1 MPGADLG
8 RGDGAPGTATA
19 QGAAGPPLGTLPI
32 HTSIRIERYSVAAL
46 QQFPAAHAS
55 SMAAPHFPAV
65 AMSLFRPLL
74 SILAASALAACA
86 TSAPTSAPGVPEKVV
101 TSAYNGDAARPA
113 EGIGWVRTELYFATG
128 QWVASPEET
137 AASEQRWLDFLD
149 REVTPRFP
157 KGLSVI
163 DVYGQWLPP
172 GASTP
177 SRLRSKE
184 LVVHHPDTPEQA
196 AAIEAIRTAW
206 KQETGHL
213 SVLRSQL
220 HADVSF

>member
-1 MPGADLG
+1 MALHFANA
-8 RGDGAPGTATA
+8 RVL
-19 QGAAGPPLGTLPI
+19 PPLL
-32 HTSIRIERYSVAAL
+32 AAL
-46 QQFPAAHAS
+46 C
-55 SMAAPHFPAV
+55 
-65 AMSLFRPLL
+65 
-74 SILAASALAACA
+74 LAACA
-86 TSAPTSAPGVPEKVV
+86 GTPSMGALPSASVATA
-101 TSAYNGDAARPA
+101 AYHGDAGRPA
-113 EGIGWVRTELYFATG
+113 EGKGWVRTELYFATG
-128 QWVASPEET
+128 QWNASPED
-137 AASEQRWLDFLD
+137 AAAAEQRWLDFLD

-157 KGLSVI
+157 SGLSVL

-172 GASTP
+172 GATTP

-196 AAIEAIRTAW
+196 AAIEAIRVAW